1 MELVETGVAA
11 HRLGL
16 SALRVRQLAD
26 AGELRMAV
34 RTARGR
40 RLFDPRDVERLRE
53 IRSRRS
59 RGDDSTSARK

>member
-26 AGELRMAV
+26 AGELRVAV

-53 IRSRRS
+53 IRSRKR
-59 RGDDSTSARK
+59 

>member
-16 SALRVRQLAD
+16 SAIRVRQLAD
-26 AGELRMAV
+26 AGELRVAV

-53 IRSRRS
+53 IRSRKR
-59 RGDDSTSARK
+59 RGDDSTAARK